1 MLIIICL
8 AATLL
13 HEITHLDYATGDIN
27 TRARDYAYN
36 FLNCQKLAQGTYTNQ
51 ALCNGVCD
59 QKLSFTNA
67 DSLAFVAMGKPNPP
81 IRTS

>member
-1 MLIIICL
+1 MLTVISL
-8 AATLL
+8 AATLM
-13 HEITHLDYATGDIN
+13 HEITHLDYGTGDIN

-36 FLNCQKLAQGTYTNQ
+36 FLNCQKLAQGTHTNQ
-51 ALCNGVCD
+51 PLCKGVCD

-67 DSLAFVAMGKPNPP
+67 DSLAFVAIGKSNPP